1 MYTVSDVIG
10 IILVVVS
17 VLMMAV
23 GIIIAFATTRL
34 TWKEKEKTGL
44 AAILNLISFVGMI
57 AGIVVRF
64 VI

>member
-23 GIIIAFATTRL
+23 GIIIAFATTRS
-34 TWKEKEKTGL
+34 TWKGKEKTGL
-44 AAILNLISFVGMI
+44 AAILNLISFVGML

-64 VI
+64 II